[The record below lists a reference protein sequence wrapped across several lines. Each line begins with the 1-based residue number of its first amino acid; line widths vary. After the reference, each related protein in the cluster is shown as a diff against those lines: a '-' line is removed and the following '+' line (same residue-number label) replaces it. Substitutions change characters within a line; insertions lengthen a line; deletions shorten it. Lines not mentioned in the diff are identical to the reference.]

1 MNTNPQNRGT
11 AVKRLA
17 RIGTITMIMA
27 IASIIALSSLTSC
40 AKPKTANDSK
50 KMTIAVSILPQQY
63 FLERIGGDR
72 VTALVLVGPGQSPH
86 SYEPTPSQMAA
97 LSTAKAWILSGTD
110 FEEGLKPNVASQF
123 PALKIVDGTEGIAF
137 RTLQENEQELG
148 EDEDHNDGDEHH
160 ETNVDRHTWLGYEPS
175 KIIAGHIRDALVE
188 SDPEGKA
195 TYDANYAALVADID
209 AVFGDLQSSLAPFSG
224 KTVMVFHPAF
234 GYFLDSVGL
243 KQESVETGGKEPTAK
258 ALSALIE
265 KAKAE
270 KVPAIFVQAQFPVA
284 AAKTV
289 ADEAGAQVVM
299 LDPLAPDWLDNVKKI
314 GDALKK
320 AYK

>member
-1 MNTNPQNRGT
+1 MATNAKNRIAAMAIIAAIT
-11 AVKRLA
+11 
-17 RIGTITMIMA
+17 TITA
-27 IASIIALSSLTSC
+27 LVTIAVLTSC
-40 AKPKTANDSK
+40 AKPKTAGDK
-50 KMTIAVSILPQQY
+50 DTITIAVSILPQRY

-72 VTALVLVGPGQSPH
+72 VKALVLVGPGQSPH

-110 FEEGLKPNVASQF
+110 FEEGLRPSVASQF
-123 PALKIVDGTEGIAF
+123 PQLKIVDGTEGIAL

-148 EDEDHNDGDEHH
+148 EDEDHHDGDEHH
-160 ETNVDRHTWLGYEPS
+160 ETNVDRHTWLGHEPS

-188 SDPEGKA
+188 CDPAGKA
-195 TYDANYAALVADID
+195 FYDANHAALVADID
-209 AVFGDLQSSLAPFSG
+209 AVFGDLKAALAPFAG
-224 KTVMVFHPAF
+224 KTVLVFHPAF
-234 GYFLDSVGL
+234 GYFMDSVGL
-243 KQESVETGGKEPTAK
+243 RQESVETGGKEPTAK

-265 KAKAE
+265 KTKAE